1 MKQSKKLVVAS
12 LAAVASLLLAGC
24 GGGGGEETI
33 KVTGEYLTGKT
44 AKTVYNAYLGSAPT
58 TLDATKSQS
67 GENVTHLANFEDC
80 LVMNDEFGIL
90 RKSLASSATRST
102 DGKVFTFKVRDDV
115 PWVTYEGNIYEY
127 KGVKYYVSPEDF
139 VTTAKLILDFTNN
152 SEIYYMYTLFVA
164 NAWEYYCYT
173 MMNSYISEKRIINGF
188 DYSTLKGDF
197 DAQASKLMD
206 LIREY
211 SGNEPDEVITKDMI
225 SQISRFER
233 VGVKADANKRTV
245 TYTLRERADFFPTM
259 LTYTPFTPICKTFY
273 DRNKA
278 AYGTNNTKIL
288 YCGPYICSEFTA
300 TTVKYIANPTYI
312 HPERVHIKKVNY
324 QVVTAALTYAEM
336 REAFNRGEVD
346 GFSLNADD
354 EVGWRDYITG
364 PDNTNDIR
372 NPYNPLVN
380 SRELDDVTYTY
391 HFVLN
396 QNRSTDPTSFAHSTI
411 YEGMTNDQIVAE
423 IENTNR
429 ALKIRELRKL
439 VLDGI
444 DLTVFNERY
453 KAPEGRDQYQMNT
466 FTPRGYVYDEASKD
480 YVDYYYEEYA
490 RQKGLVEEGAT
501 AEAAIAAGK
510 AAVGPQQI
518 NGVNHTDDA
527 SIVAK
532 YPWLSLEKTRN
543 DAINAVKAYNTQIA
557 TSDADKIKLP
567 VIIEYNSTAALD
579 PKDASFE
586 QDTVVT
592 WNERANGCTISKAV
606 AEAGELELCSTK
618 YPGTPEG
625 EYPYFRMKDT
635 KISNSSNFT
644 SVTNNGYYTLYTGW
658 GWVGDYADPLTY
670 MHCYVT
676 RGEMAKMSGNNS
688 YFNNYKYNAETDSFE
703 SDIYNPD
710 LAPQAEGNDHMF
722 YDYNNA
728 VDTAKAE
735 NGSLVA
741 RFKLFAKAEYMLL
754 NELHIIKPSYMP
766 TQGYSASVSR
776 AAGYEN
782 PNAHYGLADHILTG
796 LWVLQ
801 EVPTGAERQQAR
813 DKQAE
818 NKAKALAEVG
828 NNTINPIYDN

>member
-67 GENVTHLANFEDC
+67 NENVTHLANFEDC

-115 PWVTYEGNIYEY
+115 PWVTHEGKIWEY
-127 KGVKYYVSPEDF
+127 KGKQYYVSADDF

-173 MMNSYISEKRIINGF
+173 MMNEYITKSSKVGGF
-188 DYSTLKGDF
+188 DYSTLKGDR
-197 DAQASKLMD
+197 DGQAKQLMV
-206 LIREY
+206 LIKEF
-211 SGNEPDEVITKDMI
+211 SGNEPDEVITGDMI
-225 SQISRFER
+225 PAISRFER
-233 VGVKADANKRTV
+233 VGVHADSNKNEV
-245 TYTLRERADFFPTM
+245 KYTLRERADFFPTM
-259 LTYTPFTPICKTFY
+259 LTYTPFTPINYTFY
-273 DRNKA
+273 KSTNG
-278 AYGTNNTKIL
+278 YGTNNTKIL
-288 YCGPYICSEFTA
+288 YCGPYICSEYSA
-300 TTVKYIANPTYI
+300 TNVRYVANEHYI
-312 HPERVHIKKVNY
+312 HPERIHIKKVNY
-324 QVVTAALTYAEM
+324 EVVSTSITYAEM

-346 GFSLNADD
+346 GFSLNEDD

-364 PDNTNDIR
+364 PDKTNDIR

-396 QNRSTDPTSFAHSTI
+396 QNRSTDPASYAHSTI
-411 YEGMTNDQIVAE
+411 YEGMSDEQIVAE

-429 ALKIRELRKL
+429 ALKITQLREL
-439 VLDGI
+439 VLKGI
-444 DLTVFNERY
+444 DLSIYNERY

-480 YVDYYYEEYA
+480 YVEYYYEEYA
-490 RQKGLVEEGAT
+490 RQKGLVAEGASS
-501 AEAAIAAGK
+501 EAAITAGK

-518 NGVNHTDDA
+518 EGVNAIEGMSETEE
-527 SIVAK
+527 AK
-532 YPWLSLEKTRN
+532 SPWLSMDLIREN
-543 DAINAVKAYNTQIA
+543 AIKAVQAYNEQY
-557 TSDADKIKLP
+557 SEKIKLP

-579 PKDASFE
+579 PKDATYE
-586 QDTVVT
+586 QDIVT
-592 WNERANGCTISKAV
+592 SWNERANGCTIA
-606 AEAGELELCSTK
+606 AAMATEDLPLCSEK
-618 YPGTPEG
+618 YPGTKAG
-625 EYPYFRMKDT
+625 EYPFFRMKDT
-635 KISNSSNFT
+635 KIANSSNF
-644 SVTNNGYYTLYTGW
+644 SSATNNGYYTLYTGW

-676 RGEMAKMSGNNS
+676 RGEMAKMSGNTG
-688 YFNNYKYNAETDSFE
+688 YFANYNYDAEHDTFAV
-703 SDIYNPD
+703 N
-710 LAPQAEGNDHMF
+710 EGTLEDHMF
-722 YDYNNA
+722 KEYNEA

-735 NGSLVA
+735 NGSLVE

-754 NELHIIKPSYMP
+754 NELFIIRPSYMP
-766 TQGYSASVSR
+766 TQGYAASVSR

-782 PNAHYGLADHILTG
+782 PSAHYGLADHILTG

-801 EVPTGAERQQAR
+801 EVPTGTERQQAR
-813 DKQAE
+813 DKQKE
-818 NKAKALAEVG
+818 NKEKALAAVG
-828 NNTINPIYDN
+828 YNTINPIYDN